1 MKTNLQNTLSSF
13 ISEELLR
20 IDEPVGEDENLLS
33 DGMVDSLGMLR
44 LVGFIEE
51 TFALKV
57 PPEDFVV
64 ENFRTLTILSD
75 YLQRNLE
82 NGSDG

>member
-1 MKTNLQNTLSSF
+1 MKTDLQNTLSSF

-20 IDEPVGEDENLLS
+20 INESVGEDENLLS
-33 DGMVDSLGMLR
+33 DGMVDSIGMLR
-44 LVGFIEE
+44 LVGFIED

-57 PPEDFVV
+57 PPEDFVI
-64 ENFRTLTILSD
+64 ENFRTVKILSG

-82 NGSDG
+82 DSSDG